1 MEQNSRLDR
10 RGVHM
15 LVRALIATIFLP
27 LTLVA
32 MIYEMNFRVMLELEW
47 VWGYPFALLVMLAV
61 GIVMLFHF
69 KKEKRILARVTSPL
83 PKIPHKKIK

>member
-10 RGVHM
+10 RGFHM
-15 LVRALIATIFLP
+15 LERPLIATIFLP

-32 MIYEMNFRVMLELEW
+32 GIYEMNFRVMLELEW

-61 GIVMLFHF
+61 GKLLCYSIS
-69 KKEKRILARVTSPL
+69 KK
-83 PKIPHKKIK
+83 KKGY